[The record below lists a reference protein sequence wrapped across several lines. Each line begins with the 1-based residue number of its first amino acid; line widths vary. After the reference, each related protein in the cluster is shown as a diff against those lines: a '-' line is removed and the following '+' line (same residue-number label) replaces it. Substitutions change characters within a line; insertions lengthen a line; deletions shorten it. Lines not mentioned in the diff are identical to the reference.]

1 MSISSINYSSSVL
14 GSQIRNINQQL
25 TDLSTQLSTGK
36 LSQNYSGMGTNE
48 GFAIAGRAQLSNIA
62 AYTDTMTNVNV
73 SINLANTALQSL
85 TTIRNT
91 VQTGSANTAQDLN
104 VDGQTVAQN
113 TAAAQFGSMV
123 GVLNTQSGNRY
134 LFSGTAFNTPSVANA
149 GDIIN
154 GTTTQAGFKTV
165 MAERQAADL
174 GANGM
179 GRLVLTTPQPTPSS
193 VKVSEDFAASPFGL
207 KIAAVSSTLTGATVS
222 GPSGSPVSFSVDLN
236 GVNPKN
242 GDKLSVQF
250 TLPDGSTEQI
260 DLTASTATPTPVGSF
275 AIDPGNPNVVPVVPP
290 DPNITATNLNT
301 ALNTAIK
308 KLAGTSLVAA
318 SAITAGDNFFNTAG
332 SATANVA
339 ATGNLRSYT
348 STTGTGS
355 VALQDSALAIASTTT
370 SLDSSATPHLN
381 GTILNALANAP
392 TGTTLTITG
401 ASGAH
406 TITFDPT
413 VTTVTT
419 TASGNTTIG
428 LASGSAAK
436 VSDILN
442 AIATAAGIPAANV
455 TLSAGG
461 NIQIATGTGTDV
473 AVTGGA
479 AATALGLSSVTRGSV
494 ASTPQITGS
503 TVLSGIATTG
513 GPEVLSAA
521 FQAGSAGPPAVNP
534 DTITVNGQTLTFVA
548 SGASGPNQIN
558 ITDNITTLLG
568 KIDQITGTTKP
579 STIHGGVITINTD
592 DPGSLNIT
600 SSNST
605 AFAALGFTTSPVT
618 AAKAPLRVGSSPLGS
633 ATTLVNGSATTVQWY
648 LGNDGP
654 GSPRSTAMARVDD
667 SVTVQYGAQANE
679 DAIRKE
685 LQAVAVFGTFS
696 TSPTGQYSGGQVAAL
711 SLRVTQALT
720 KQPGEQRIEDIQTD
734 IAMAQNTMKDA
745 GTRQTQA
752 KAQLQTIID
761 QAESASP
768 DQVASE
774 ILSLQNALQ
783 ASYQVTSN
791 LAQLS
796 LVKFL

>member
-1 MSISSINYSSSVL
+1 MSISSINYGSSVL
-14 GSQIRNINQQL
+14 GAQVRNINQQL

-48 GFAIAGRAQLSNIA
+48 GFAIASRAQLSNIA
-62 AYTDTMTNVNV
+62 AYTDTITNVNV
-73 SINLANTALQSL
+73 NINLANTALQSL

-91 VQTGSANTAQDLN
+91 VQTGSATSSQDLN
-104 VDGQTVAQN
+104 VNGQTVAQN

-134 LFSGTAFNTPSVANA
+134 LFSGTAYNTQSVANA
-149 GDIIN
+149 GDIVN
-154 GTTTQAGFKTV
+154 GTTTQAGLKTV

-179 GRLVLTTPQPTPSS
+179 GRLVQSQPTASS
-193 VKVSEDFAASPFGL
+193 VQVSEDVAGSPFGL
-207 KIAAVSSTLTGATVS
+207 KIAAVSSTLTGATVT
-222 GPSGSPVSFSVDLN
+222 GPSGSPVSFSIDLN

-242 GDKLSVQF
+242 GDKLSMQF
-250 TLPDGSTEQI
+250 ALPDGSTEQI
-260 DLTASTATPTPVGSF
+260 DLTASSATPTPVGSF

-290 DPNITATNLNT
+290 NPNITASNLNT
-301 ALNTAIK
+301 ALNTAIT
-308 KLAGTSLVAA
+308 KLANTSLVAA
-318 SAITAGDNFFNTAG
+318 SAVAAGDNFFNTVG
-332 SATANVA
+332 SATANAV

-355 VALQDSALAIASTTT
+355 VALQDSALAAASTTT

-413 VTTVTT
+413 VTTVA

-442 AIATAAGIPAANV
+442 AIATAAGIPSANV
-455 TLSAGG
+455 TLSASG

-479 AATALGLSSVTRGSV
+479 AAAALGLSSVTRGNV
-494 ASTPQITGS
+494 PSTPPITGS
-503 TVLSGIATTG
+503 TVLSGTATAG
-513 GPEVLSAA
+513 GPEVLSTA
-521 FQAGSAGPPAVNP
+521 FQAGSAGPPAINP

-548 SGASGPNQIN
+548 SGANGPNQIN
-558 ITDNITTLLG
+558 ITDNVATLLS
-568 KIDQITGTTKP
+568 KIDQITGTSKP

-633 ATTLVNGSATTVQWY
+633 ATTLVNGSATTVKWY
-648 LGNDGP
+648 TGNDGP
-654 GSPRSTAMARVDD
+654 GSARSTAVARVDD
-667 SVTVQYGAQANE
+667 SVTVQYGAQADEN
-679 DAIRKE
+679 AIRKQ
-685 LQAVAVFGTFS
+685 LQAIAVYGTFS
-696 TSPTGQYSGGQVAAL
+696 TSPTGQYSGAAVAAL
-711 SLRVTQALT
+711 SLRTTQALT
-720 KQPGEQRIEDIQTD
+720 PQPGQQKIEDIQTD

-745 GTRQTQA
+745 TTRQTQA
-752 KAQLQTIID
+752 KAQLQSIVD

-783 ASYQVTSN
+783 ASYQTTAK
-791 LAQLS
+791 LAELS
-796 LVKFL
+796 LVKYL

>member
-1 MSISSINYSSSVL
+1 MSISSINYGSSVL
-14 GSQIRNINQQL
+14 GAQIRNINQQL

-48 GFAIAGRAQLSNIA
+48 GFAIASRAQLSNIA

-91 VQTGSANTAQDLN
+91 VQTGSATSSQDLN
-104 VDGQTVAQN
+104 VNGQTVAQN

-134 LFSGTAFNTPSVANA
+134 LFSGTAYNTQSVANA

-154 GTTTQAGFKTV
+154 GTTTQGGLKTV

-179 GRLVLTTPQPTPSS
+179 GRLVQSTLPSGAIQ
-193 VKVSEDFAASPFGL
+193 VQEDSATSPFGL
-207 KIAAVSSTLTGATVS
+207 KIAAVSSTLTGATVT
-222 GPSGSPVSFSVDLN
+222 GPSGSPVSFSVNLN

-260 DLTASTATPTPVGSF
+260 DLTASSATPTPVGSF
-275 AIDPGNPNVVPVVPP
+275 AIDPGNPNVIPVVPP
-290 DPNITATNLNT
+290 NPAITSSNLNT
-301 ALNTAIK
+301 ALNTAIT
-308 KLAGTSLVAA
+308 KLANTSLVAA
-318 SAITAGDNFFNTAG
+318 SAVAAGDNFFNTAG
-332 SATANVA
+332 SATANAA

-348 STTGTGS
+348 STAGTGS
-355 VALQDSALAIASTTT
+355 VALQDSALAAASTTT

-381 GTILNALANAP
+381 GTVLNALANAP

-413 VTTVTT
+413 VATVT

-442 AIATAAGIPAANV
+442 AIATAAGIPSANV
-455 TLSAGG
+455 TLSASG

-479 AATALGLSSVTRGSV
+479 AATALGLSSVTRGNV
-494 ASTPQITGS
+494 PSTPPITGS
-503 TVLSGIATTG
+503 TVLSGTATTG
-513 GPEVLSAA
+513 GPEVLSTA

-548 SGASGPNQIN
+548 SGANGPNQIN
-558 ITDNITTLLG
+558 ITDNVTTLLG
-568 KIDQITGTTKP
+568 KIDQITGTSKP

-633 ATTLVNGSATTVQWY
+633 ATTLVNGTATTVKWY
-648 LGNDGP
+648 TGNDGP
-654 GSPRSTAMARVDD
+654 GSPRSTAVARVDD
-667 SVTVQYGAQANE
+667 SVTVQYGAQADE
-679 DAIRKE
+679 DAIRKQ
-685 LQAVAVFGTFS
+685 LQAVAVYGTFS
-696 TSPTGQYSGGQVAAL
+696 TSPTGQYSGAQVAAL
-711 SLRVTQALT
+711 SLRTTQALT
-720 KQPGEQRIEDIQTD
+720 PQPGQQKIEDIQTD
-734 IAMAQNTMKDA
+734 LAMSQNTMKDA
-745 GTRQTQA
+745 STRQTQA
-752 KAQLQTIID
+752 KAQLQNIVD

-783 ASYQVTSN
+783 ASYQTTAN

>member
-1 MSISSINYSSSVL
+1 
-14 GSQIRNINQQL
+14 
-25 TDLSTQLSTGK
+25 
-36 LSQNYSGMGTNE
+36 
-48 GFAIAGRAQLSNIA
+48 
-62 AYTDTMTNVNV
+62 
-73 SINLANTALQSL
+73 
-85 TTIRNT
+85 
-91 VQTGSANTAQDLN
+91 
-104 VDGQTVAQN
+104 
-113 TAAAQFGSMV
+113 
-123 GVLNTQSGNRY
+123 
-134 LFSGTAFNTPSVANA
+134 
-149 GDIIN
+149 
-154 GTTTQAGFKTV
+154 
-165 MAERQAADL
+165 
-174 GANGM
+174 
-179 GRLVLTTPQPTPSS
+179 
-193 VKVSEDFAASPFGL
+193 
-207 KIAAVSSTLTGATVS
+207 
-222 GPSGSPVSFSVDLN
+222 
-236 GVNPKN
+236 
-242 GDKLSVQF
+242 
-250 TLPDGSTEQI
+250 
-260 DLTASTATPTPVGSF
+260 
-275 AIDPGNPNVVPVVPP
+275 
-290 DPNITATNLNT
+290 
-301 ALNTAIK
+301 
-308 KLAGTSLVAA
+308 
-318 SAITAGDNFFNTAG
+318 
-332 SATANVA
+332 VA
-339 ATGNLRSYT
+339 ATGDLRSYT

-370 SLDSSATPHLN
+370 SLDSAATPHLN
-381 GTILNALANAP
+381 GTILTALANAP

-419 TASGNTTIG
+419 ASGNTTIG

-436 VSDILN
+436 MSDILN
-442 AIATAAGIPAANV
+442 AIAAAAGIPAANV
-455 TLSAGG
+455 TLSATG
-461 NIQIATGTGTDV
+461 NVQIATGTGTDV
-473 AVTGGA
+473 AITGGP
-479 AATALGLSSVTRGSV
+479 AATALGLSSVTRGSA
-494 ASTPQITGS
+494 ASTPPITGS
-503 TVLSGIATTG
+503 TVLSGTATTG

-521 FQAGSAGPPAVNP
+521 FQAP

-618 AAKAPLRVGSSPLGS
+618 AAKAPLRVGSSPHGS

-720 KQPGEQRIEDIQTD
+720 KQPGQQRIEDIQTD
-734 IAMAQNTMKDA
+734 LAMAQNTMKDA